1 MTELTNTPGG
11 VAVEFTAS
19 CCGPCRLIT
28 SKYEALSNE
37 YETVGFVEADID
49 KVGSIGKQIRSVPT
63 FIFYSEMSLSARCL
77 VPIKAVLGKKLKRSL
92 NGTLAGSTGLT
103 RIICIQMAQET
114 TMAQYSAHGQ
124 DQDSSCSYSPT

>member
-49 KVGSIGKQIRSVPT
+49 KVGSSIGKQIRSVPT
-63 FIFYSEMSLSARCL
+63 FIFYSGDELVSTLSGANQGHLREE
-77 VPIKAVLGKKLKRSL
+77 IEKIA
-92 NGTLAGSTGLT
+92 
-103 RIICIQMAQET
+103 
-114 TMAQYSAHGQ
+114 
-124 DQDSSCSYSPT
+124 